1 MSIVRPTSVA
11 CMFAHLCCLHSSHR
25 LCELYICSLTEESLK
40 LLAENEG
47 LIMFQVAP
55 FEYCVIVA
63 ILAFMGLLHW
73 FLNVVWL
80 VSVKV

>member
-1 MSIVRPTSVA
+1 
-11 CMFAHLCCLHSSHR
+11 
-25 LCELYICSLTEESLK
+25 LTEESLK

-47 LIMFQVAP
+47 LIMIQVAP

-63 ILAFMGLLHW
+63 ILAFMGLSHW